1 MGFKIRNIEIENNIC
16 LAPMAG
22 ICNKAFRLICKKYGV
37 GLIYSEMVSDK
48 ALIFKNQKTVKMIE
62 VDEQEHPVSIQV
74 FGGTV
79 EEITE
84 AAKFIDENSNCD
96 IIDIN
101 MGCPVPK
108 VAKKSNAGAALL
120 KDVELIGKIVESVV
134 NNVKKPVTVKI
145 RSGWDF
151 NSINAVDVAQTI
163 ERAGASAICIHGR
176 TRSQLYTGNV
186 DLDIIKKV
194 KESVNIPVIG
204 NGDIKTKEDA
214 LHMLEYTKCDAI
226 MIGRGSLGNPFIFKE
241 VYNYLNNLEEYKPTV
256 QEVFDTINEHFNL
269 LLELKGEKIA
279 CLEMRSHLA
288 WYVKGFKHA
297 NDFKK
302 LLFKLNTKEEIDKL
316 LKEYYDYLT
325 KEL

>member
-1 MGFKIRNIEIENNIC
+1 MSFKIKDIEMKNNIC

-22 ICNKAFRLICKKYGV
+22 ICNKAFRLICKKYDV

-48 ALIFKNQKTVKMIE
+48 ALLFKNQKTIKMIE
-62 VDEQEHPVSIQV
+62 VDEKEHPISIQV

-84 AAKFIDENSNCD
+84 AAMFIDKNSNCD

-108 VAKKSNAGAALL
+108 VAKKSGAGAALL
-120 KDVELIGKIVESVV
+120 RDVELIEKIVYSVV
-134 NNVKKPVTVKI
+134 NNVSKPVTVKI

-151 NSINAVDVAQTI
+151 NSINAVEVAQAI

-186 DLDIIKKV
+186 DLNIIKEV
-194 KESVNIPVIG
+194 KEAVKIPVIG

-214 LHMLEYTKCDAI
+214 KHMLEYTKCDAI
-226 MIGRGSLGNPFIFKE
+226 MIGRGSLGNPFIFKQIN
-241 VYNYLNNLEEYKPTV
+241 NYLNGLEDFNPTID
-256 QEVFDTINEHFNL
+256 EVFNTIKEHFDL
-269 LLELKGEKIA
+269 LHELKGEKIA

-288 WYVKGFKHA
+288 WYVKGYKHA

-302 LLFKLNTKEEIDKL
+302 QLFKLSTRAEIDKL
-316 LKEYYDYLT
+316 LSDYYNYLT
-325 KEL
+325 KE